1 MRRALSDGLMSTA
14 AIALL
19 LVILAAF
26 DGRVREQVMM
36 RVGPTQSSA
45 AVVDASSR
53 VRDLTSVFVDVLR
66 DEMQMHAT
74 LMIFVL
80 AATVLT
86 VFMLRV

>member
-1 MRRALSDGLMSTA
+1 MRRALYDLLMSA
-14 AIALL
+14 GAIAMLV
-19 LVILAAF
+19 VILAAF

-36 RVGPTQSSA
+36 RAQPSV
-45 AVVDASSR
+45 AVVDAEGR
-53 VRDLTSVFVDVLR
+53 VRDVASVFVDVLR